1 MTAIPLA
8 LRAPNQA
15 VGTSIALIT
24 LAMLGGSAASTVLSP
39 LQELMQADLGFTDN
53 QVSLIQGAAMVLPLA
68 VTSIPIGRWVDRSSR
83 TKLLIALALL
93 CAVGSALTALAHG
106 FVTMFIA
113 RMMVGV
119 SVGAALPAAVS
130 LAADLTE
137 AGRRSK
143 AMALLGL
150 GQVLGSGAAFVLA
163 GFLLGIL
170 PRSFALGSGWA
181 PLASWQLVQLL
192 FSVLMLALALVLM
205 WLREPPRQEVEQAPV
220 GGIWSVVVELAA
232 HRRVLLPLVIGM
244 ITINM
249 ADAAANIWAVPVLT
263 RSLHQQPE
271 SFGSWMGMLL
281 MGTGLA
287 GVILGG
293 FLGDYGQRLWGR
305 PGILAAAAL
314 VAVISTPMALFPMMS
329 NVPAFAVL
337 FGLLVLLGT
346 ASGIIDAAAITVLI
360 PNELRG
366 ISISL
371 VGTIGR
377 IVAMGLGPSLVS
389 FVAQWT
395 GYGDDIR
402 VPLTIVGLVTGVISV
417 IATLVAMRAARETMA
432 T

>member
-68 VTSIPIGRWVDRSSR
+68 VTSIPVGRWVDRSSR

-130 LAADLTE
+130 LAADLTQ

-220 GGIWSVVVELAA
+220 AGIWSVVVELAA

-305 PGILAAAAL
+305 PGILAAAAF
-314 VAVISTPMALFPMMS
+314 VGVVSTPMALFPMMS

>member
-130 LAADLTE
+130 LAADLTQ

-305 PGILAAAAL
+305 PGILAAAAF
-314 VAVISTPMALFPMMS
+314 VAVVSTPMALFPMMS